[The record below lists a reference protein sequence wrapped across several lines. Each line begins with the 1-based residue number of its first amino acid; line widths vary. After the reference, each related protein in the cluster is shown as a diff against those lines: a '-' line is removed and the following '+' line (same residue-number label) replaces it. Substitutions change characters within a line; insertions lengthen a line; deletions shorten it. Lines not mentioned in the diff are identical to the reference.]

1 MKNYFYI
8 LSLVTSLGVAMDS
21 VEGQQWDGEHYDK
34 YSRPQIDAAKKH
46 LGNISFDGCFSVI
59 DIGCGS
65 GAITAVIADMLP
77 NIRVSGSDVSG
88 DMIRAARKNHGSR
101 ENLTFYEQDAQK
113 FVGKSEFDAAVS
125 FLTLHWVQNRPA
137 FFTTLFNALK
147 PGGKFFITAGTKNPD
162 IEVLK
167 RKFFS
172 ALFAHDPQ
180 WEFLK
185 GTTMVT
191 GNNAISKD
199 ELFIA
204 ASMAG
209 FTNIEI
215 SEEIEQHSFESTQD
229 LAQFVGTFISGF
241 KDLAE
246 LPAQKR
252 QEFTTIAAELW
263 TKVCA
268 DGKPSYMWAN
278 LVAKG
283 QKPGGNHEYK

>member
-21 VEGQQWDGEHYDK
+21 VEGQQWDGEHYEK
-34 YSRPQIDAAKKH
+34 YSQPQVDAAKKH
-46 LGNISFDGCFSVI
+46 LKNISFDGCYSVI

-65 GAITAVIADMLP
+65 GAITAMIADMLP

-113 FVGKSEFDAAVS
+113 FVGKHEFDIAVS
-125 FLTLHWVQNRPA
+125 FLTLHWVQDRPA

-147 PGGKFFITAGTKNPD
+147 PGGKFFITAGSKNSQ
-162 IEVLK
+162 IEALK
-167 RKFFS
+167 KKFFGS
-172 ALFAHDPQ
+172 LFAQDPQ
-180 WEFLK
+180 WQFLK
-185 GTTMVT
+185 DTTMVT
-191 GNNAISKD
+191 GNNAVSEVDLLKM
-199 ELFIA
+199 
-204 ASMAG
+204 ASAAG

-215 SEEIEQHSFESTQD
+215 SEEIECHSFASIHD

-241 KDLAE
+241 KDIAE

-252 QEFTTIAAELW
+252 QEFITIAAELW

-268 DGKPSYMWAN
+268 DGKPSYTWAN

-283 QKPGGNHEYK
+283 QKPGGNHECK